1 LESALKSELGGCFEN
16 LMVALCL
23 PLAEFMAREV
33 HHAISGIGTNEGT
46 LIEILCS
53 GTNQDIREMN
63 AAYQQCENSRLIGLL
78 CSNLLFVTFYSSVYG
93 HPMENDIKGDTS
105 GEFELLL
112 VSLVQVN
119 FLLIWCTII
128 RLKYELIFIP
138 FNSTCRVKEMRI
150 RRLMFT
156 RLERMPIF
164 CFKQV
169 VLLIAL
175 LYFIF

>member
-1 LESALKSELGGCFEN
+1 
-16 LMVALCL
+16 
-23 PLAEFMAREV
+23 
-33 HHAISGIGTNEGT
+33 
-46 LIEILCS
+46 
-53 GTNQDIREMN
+53 
-63 AAYQQCENSRLIGLL
+63 
-78 CSNLLFVTFYSSVYG
+78 
-93 HPMENDIKGDTS
+93 MENDIKGDTS

-112 VSLVQVN
+112 VSLVQAN